1 MGTVNLIHRVKAP
14 DAKNPDGGFAPVSP
28 ENPLPVDG
36 AVMLR
41 RAGAFAGGYARI
53 PPGATVGLGALG
65 DYLHSLLVIPGTGSL
80 GAVTLSDGTTSFTL
94 WPGGPLTDHRPFRI
108 DIGAYSRNGPWTV
121 TTGNNVSV
129 LAVGGFN

>member
-1 MGTVNLIHRVKAP
+1 MGTVNLIHQVKLP
-14 DAKNPDGGFAPVSP
+14 DAKNPEGGYMPVSP
-28 ENPLPVDG
+28 ANPLPVDG
-36 AVMLR
+36 SVVLA

-65 DYLHSLLVIPGTGSL
+65 DYLHSILVIPGTNP
-80 GAVTLSDGTTSFTL
+80 GAVTLSDGATSFTL

-121 TTGNNVSV
+121 TTSNNVSV